1 MKKLALFFVFVS
13 FLFCYLEWP
22 PDNSMFVYQMAYQIF
37 FEKGDLQNNL
47 SHPAILLPLL
57 GLLILLYQAF
67 QKEPSKRWAILGMI
81 LPALLVLLL
90 LFIGI
95 SGQNM
100 RILAGT
106 LPFLLSAGWVFWLFR
121 GGVLKAE

>member
-1 MKKLALFFVFVS
+1 
-13 FLFCYLEWP
+13 
-22 PDNSMFVYQMAYQIF
+22 MFVYQMAYQIF

-67 QKEPSKRWAILGMI
+67 QKEPSKRWVILGMI

-95 SGQNM
+95 SGQKM

-121 GGVLKAE
+121 RGGLKGE

>member
-1 MKKLALFFVFVS
+1 
-13 FLFCYLEWP
+13 
-22 PDNSMFVYQMAYQIF
+22 MAYQIF

-67 QKEPSKRWAILGMI
+67 QKEPSKRWVILGMI
-81 LPALLVLLL
+81 LPTLLVLVL
-90 LFIGI
+90 LFIRI

-121 GGVLKAE
+121 RGGLKGE